1 MGSIYPLFACM
12 DGLLDPNEKQVV
24 GWYFTGFMG
33 VCAIAKLLS
42 AFLDT
47 VT

>member
-1 MGSIYPLFACM
+1 M

-24 GWYFTGFMG
+24 GWYLTGFMG
-33 VCAIAKLLS
+33 ISAIAKLLS